1 MDQELIGTLDQT
13 IVLLQQRREDELR
26 QLLAPLHPAD
36 LAEILEELEDDQRSA
51 VLHLL
56 SKEQAAEAIAEM
68 EPEDQA
74 SILTAMT
81 EERAEAILEEMSADD
96 VADMV
101 GDLPP
106 HQAGAILQLMDDE
119 DATDV
124 RELLGFRVDTA
135 GGIMTTEYIA
145 VHSSL
150 TAEEAIDEMRRLA
163 PAAETAYYVYV
174 INVREQLVGV
184 LSLRELIV
192 AQPKALVKEIMRT
205 SLLSVHVN
213 EDQEEVARV
222 VKKYNLLAVPVV
234 DDQDVLR
241 GIVTVDDV
249 IDVLEEE
256 ATEDLYR
263 AGGVS
268 DAEQDLDMEAGIWP
282 SVRARLPW
290 LMSLLFLSLV
300 TGKVIEYFNPLLT
313 QVAALAVFI
322 TTMAGGAGNAAT
334 QALTVAVR
342 GLATGE
348 VEMTQFWRIVW
359 REARIGLAIGLISG
373 VVLGIT
379 ATLWHDSVWIGVVV
393 GLSIS
398 INLMLAKAVGATI
411 PILLDRLGLDPAVA
425 SGPFIA
431 TVTDTTSMLVYFT
444 TATLVLSWAGMLG

>member
-26 QLLAPLHPAD
+26 DLLAPLHPAD
-36 LAEILEELEDDQRSA
+36 LAEILEELEDEQRSA

-56 SKEQAAEAIAEM
+56 TEEAAAEAIAEM

-74 SILTAMT
+74 AILTALT
-81 EERAEAILEEMSADD
+81 EERAEAILDEMSADD
-96 VADMV
+96 VADLV
-101 GDLPP
+101 GELPP
-106 HQAGAILQLMDDE
+106 HQAGAILELMDDE

-124 RELLGFRVDTA
+124 RELLGFRPDTA
-135 GGIMTTEYIA
+135 GGIMTTEYIS

-150 TAEEAIDEMRRLA
+150 TAEAAIDELRRLA

-174 INVREQLVGV
+174 INGREQLVGV

-192 AQPKALVKEIMRT
+192 ASPKALVKDIMRT
-205 SLLSVHVN
+205 TVLSVHVN

-268 DAEQDLDMEAGIWP
+268 EAEPDMDLEAGIWP

-290 LMSLLFLSLV
+290 LMGLLFLSLV
-300 TGKVIEYFNPLLT
+300 SGKVIEHFNPLMDN
-313 QVAALAVFI
+313 VSALAVFI

-334 QALTVAVR
+334 QALTVMVR

-348 VEMTQFWRIVW
+348 VDTALFWRVVW
-359 REARIGLAIGLISG
+359 REARLGLTIGILCGLA
-373 VVLGIT
+373 LGAT
-379 ATLWHDSVWIGVVV
+379 ATLWHGSIWIGLIV
-393 GLSIS
+393 GLAIS
-398 INLMLAKAVGATI
+398 INLMLAKAAGSVV
-411 PILLDRLGLDPAVA
+411 PVLLQRLGLDPAVA

-444 TATLVLSWAGMLG
+444 IASLVLGMVK

>member
-13 IVLLQQRREDELR
+13 IILLQQRREDELR
-26 QLLAPLHPAD
+26 ELLAPLHAAD
-36 LAEILEELEDDQRSA
+36 LAEILEELEDDQRSS

-56 SKEQAAEAIAEM
+56 TTEAVAEAIAEM
-68 EPEDQA
+68 ESEDQA
-74 SILTAMT
+74 AILTGMT
-81 EERAEAILEEMSADD
+81 EERAEEILEEMSADD

-106 HQAGAILQLMDDE
+106 HQAGAILQLMHAR
-119 DATDV
+119 DAVDV
-124 RELLGFRVDTA
+124 RELLGFRPDTA
-135 GGIMTTEYIA
+135 GGIMTTEYIS

-150 TAEEAIDEMRRLA
+150 TAAEAIDELRRVA

-174 INVREQLVGV
+174 INGREQLVGV

-192 AQPKALVKEIMRT
+192 ASPKALVKDIMRST
-205 SLLSVHVN
+205 VLSVHVN

-241 GIVTVDDV
+241 GIITVDDV

-268 DAEQDLDMEAGIWP
+268 DAEQDLDYAAGIWP
-282 SVRARLPW
+282 SIKARLPW
-290 LMSLLFLSLV
+290 LMGLLFLSLV
-300 TGKVIEYFNPLLT
+300 SGKVIEHFAPLMNNVTALT
-313 QVAALAVFI
+313 VFI

-334 QALTVAVR
+334 QALTVVVR

-348 VEMTQFWRIVW
+348 VDMDHFWRVVG
-359 REARIGLAIGLISG
+359 REARVGLSIGIICG
-373 VVLGIT
+373 VVLGAT
-379 ATLWHDSVWIGVVV
+379 ATLWHGSIWIGLIV
-393 GLSIS
+393 GISIS
-398 INLMLAKAVGATI
+398 INLMLAKAAGSLVPVLIQKAGF
-411 PILLDRLGLDPAVA
+411 DPAVA

-444 TATLVLSWAGMLG
+444 IATVVLGWVS